1 LTTLVL
7 LDTNAYL
14 RLAKRVR
21 PLLGKKFGQKDY
33 VLTILKDV
41 QNEVLRQPRLQFL
54 YPWFD
59 ADELLAQERLSNTIK
74 LSKDEKATL
83 DAAAS
88 ALHGIVQMD
97 PGRFMKHRRSP
108 PSYTDCRVLAFG
120 QIRPAVVVTDDL
132 AMHELA
138 ELTEIGDVWHG
149 HELLKKM
156 LSAKLIDNDLVREI
170 YTALESNSLDGSSDL
185 PASWQKV
192 KHTAFM
198 KVFGKPKAS

>member
-14 RLAKRVR
+14 RLAKRIR

-33 VLTILKDV
+33 VLTVLKDV

-97 PGRFMKHRRSP
+97 PQRFMKRHRSP

-138 ELTEIGDVWHG
+138 DIAEIGPLWHG
-149 HELLKKM
+149 PELVKRM

-170 YTALESNSLDGSSDL
+170 YSALEANRDVT
-185 PASWQKV
+185 ASWIEAQ
-192 KHTAFM
+192 HTTFSRI
-198 KVFGKPKAS
+198 FGNAAPRGPTGG